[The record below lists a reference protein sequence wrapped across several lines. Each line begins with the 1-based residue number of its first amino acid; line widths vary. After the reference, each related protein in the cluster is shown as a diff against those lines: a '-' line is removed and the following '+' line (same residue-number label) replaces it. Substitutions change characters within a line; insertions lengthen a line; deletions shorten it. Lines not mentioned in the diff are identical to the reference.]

1 MVTQMATLLPTLKTI
16 LQAIAVVGV
25 ILGGG
30 FSPREAAQAADV
42 GFNRRSSDPTNPFYQ
57 NINDFQR
64 FVNGEYNT
72 LNATQVGARQL
83 DASKLNLKFDAE
95 ISVFFI
101 NEGANY
107 RNQLGVN
114 TTGST
119 VVNNQILF
127 NDLTCTTGCQYL
139 GYRAPS
145 NQFGTPDNKP
155 LQIGDYFN
163 LGTVKA
169 GTTLDFFLRQD
180 GYNRPSAQSF
190 YAQPERNSDKLQHLM
205 AYDYNDILVLA
216 WEDMTNG
223 GDKDYN
229 DVVFAVNIGK
239 KNINQIST
247 VGGRAVP
254 EPATLVGGFIAT
266 AFGWLFKKHRQA
278 SLHA

>member
-64 FVNGEYNT
+64 FVNGEYNS

-190 YAQPERNSDKLQHLM
+190 YAQPELRLG
-205 AYDYNDILVLA
+205 I
-216 WEDMTNG
+216 E
-223 GDKDYN
+223 
-229 DVVFAVNIGK
+229 
-239 KNINQIST
+239 
-247 VGGRAVP
+247 
-254 EPATLVGGFIAT
+254 
-266 AFGWLFKKHRQA
+266 
-278 SLHA
+278 